1 MIPVTDY
8 NTNHAQRVDCCRG
21 SLFSSCVFVES
32 SMDRRLPSLLS
43 PHSIEDTFEV
53 PMFFNISMKS

>member
-1 MIPVTDY
+1 MLKEWIAVEDRY
-8 NTNHAQRVDCCRG
+8 LALVD
-21 SLFSSCVFVES
+21 FVES

-53 PMFFNISMKS
+53 PMFLNVSMKS